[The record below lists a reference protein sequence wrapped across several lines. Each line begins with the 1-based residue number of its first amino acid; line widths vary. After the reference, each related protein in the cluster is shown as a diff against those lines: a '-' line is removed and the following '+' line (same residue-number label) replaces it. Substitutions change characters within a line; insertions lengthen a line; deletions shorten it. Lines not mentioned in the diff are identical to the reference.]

1 MLMPTKILV
10 PTDFSEPSDRALK
23 QALDIAVQYRA
34 KVFLLHV
41 IHEETQHPV
50 AFDFGLDEEIVQQM
64 NTRIR
69 EEARQRLQN
78 QLEKFPLAKEVEVT
92 TDIRKGITYEEILKE
107 EKSKGIDLIVI
118 ASLGRTGL
126 AKYLIGS
133 VARNVLRGSTCP
145 VLLTK

>member
-23 QALDIAVQYRA
+23 QALDIARQYRA

>member
-1 MLMPTKILV
+1 MLMPTRILV

-23 QALDIAVQYRA
+23 QALDIARQYHA

-50 AFDFGLDEEIVQQM
+50 AFDFGLDEEIMRQV

-69 EEARQRLQN
+69 DEAKQRLQD
-78 QLEKFPLAKEVEVT
+78 QLEKFPQSKEVEVT